1 MESVW
6 ESSHG
11 TSHIYT
17 KFELIHMGNCRID
30 VNRIKLSAWCDNCN
44 LVFDNKEIATEHE
57 NNTKHKIS
65 RTEYVVTEKH
75 YY

>member
-1 MESVW
+1 
-6 ESSHG
+6 
-11 TSHIYT
+11 
-17 KFELIHMGNCRID
+17 MGNCRID
-30 VNRIKLSAWCDNCN
+30 VNRIKFSAWCDNCN